1 MTRTKLSIVLTLALV
16 FSLTGGV
23 AKADFTPSF
32 SMELSTTTVLA
43 HPELA
48 FHLEFDAEDE
58 EIGDFKATLPKGY
71 YIASDEEIADE
82 PCDPVGNMQLPSPL
96 RSENTCGETI
106 GTGTIDIAAGP
117 GCRIGGSGSPGSTQI
132 TVSPT
137 FYEVPRTDEE
147 ADSGVHAVWFLD
159 IEPLNRVRLLIRGD
173 TKTGWTIQGAPTP
186 SDATCNPLT
195 VDLTIFAESESGIPI
210 LTNPK
215 KPGTKTWAADI
226 QSQDSP
232 TIAHFEVPVT
242 ITK

>member
-1 MTRTKLSIVLTLALV
+1 MSKAKVSIVLVMGLV
-16 FSLTGGV
+16 FSMMGGV
-23 AKADFTPSF
+23 ARADFTPNF
-32 SMELSTTTVLA
+32 SMELSDTKVLG
-43 HPELA
+43 HPQID

-58 EIGDFKATLPKGY
+58 EIGNFKATLPKGY
-71 YIASDEEIADE
+71 YIASDEEIPDE
-82 PCDPVGNMQLPSPL
+82 ACDLAGNQQLPN

-106 GTGTIDIAAGP
+106 GSGVIDIAVGP
-117 GCRIGGSGSPGSTQI
+117 GCRIGGSGSPGSTQLNI
-132 TVSPT
+132 DAT

-159 IEPLNRVRLLIRGD
+159 IEPANRVRLLIRGD
-173 TKTGWTIQGAPTP
+173 IKTGWTIEGAPTP

-195 VDLTIFAESESGIPI
+195 VDLTINSESESGVPI

-215 KPGTKTWAADI
+215 KAGTKNWMADI

-232 TIAHFEVPVT
+232 TIAHFEVPIT

>member
-1 MTRTKLSIVLTLALV
+1 MTKPKLAIVLTVALV
-16 FSLTGGV
+16 FSLIPG
-23 AKADFTPSF
+23 AAQADFTPVF
-32 SMELSTTTVLA
+32 SMELSDTKVLA
-43 HPELA
+43 HPEIS

-58 EIGDFKATLPKGY
+58 EIGDFKATLPKGV
-71 YIASDEEIADE
+71 YIASDDEIPDE
-82 PCDPVGNMQLPSPL
+82 ACDPAGNRQLPSPL

-106 GTGTIDIAAGP
+106 GEGTIDIAAGP
-117 GCRIGGSGSPGSTQI
+117 GCRIGGSGSPGSTQV
-132 TVSPT
+132 TVTPT

-173 TKTGWTIQGAPTP
+173 IKSGWTVQGAPTP

-195 VDLTIFAESESGIPI
+195 VDLKIFAESESGVPI
-210 LTNPK
+210 LTLPK
-215 KPGTKTWAADI
+215 KPGTKIFMADI

-232 TIAHFEVPVT
+232 TIAHFEVPIK